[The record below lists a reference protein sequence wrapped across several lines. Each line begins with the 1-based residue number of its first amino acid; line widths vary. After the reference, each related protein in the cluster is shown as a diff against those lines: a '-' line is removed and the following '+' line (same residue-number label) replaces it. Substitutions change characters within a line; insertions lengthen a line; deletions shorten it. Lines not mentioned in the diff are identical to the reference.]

1 MRTKSPLAIF
11 FLCVLLNSCTTV
23 KTRDFFKL
31 EENKIETYNG
41 VFIKNANDNNYRQ
54 VEQLYGSIS
63 KSDTIIGK
71 TEIVHKAIDIDGN
84 KAFYAVATKDTLR
97 ENPNIGT
104 NYFLGSALIFSNDT
118 TFIAPVYEK
127 ADLTK
132 LTFNDFKYKIPPS
145 VTKKDSVVII
155 DRKKRMVLYN
165 FRKTTLTIDNK
176 KFADCLSF
184 EIRDVWPDALYGEKI
199 WLHKRYGLLKW
210 IRSTGRIETR
220 AF

>member
-1 MRTKSPLAIF
+1 MIAKFLLAIF
-11 FLCVLLNSCTTV
+11 FLFVLLNSCTTI
-23 KTRDFFKL
+23 KTIEFFKL
-31 EENKIETYNG
+31 KENKIETYNG
-41 VFIKNANDNNYRQ
+41 IFIKNANDKNYRQ
-54 VEQLYGSIS
+54 VEQLFGSLS

-71 TEIVHKAIDIDGN
+71 MEIVHKTIDIDGN

-127 ADLTK
+127 VELTK
-132 LTFNDFKYKIPPS
+132 LKFSDFKYKIPPS

-155 DRKKRMVLYN
+155 DHKKRVVLYN
-165 FRKTTLTIDNK
+165 FHKTTLTIDKK
-176 KFADCLSF
+176 KFADCLAF
-184 EIRDVWPDALYGEKI
+184 EIRDVWPDALFGEKI
-199 WLHKRYGLLKW
+199 WLHKKYGLLKW